1 MASGHGAFAVIQNY
15 LRKHL
20 EDRGG
25 VVTSARAVWFALAG
39 DAPRAVRDVQSAT
52 QKGKGFIHFH
62 HAGYHIALA
71 YALLHRPDSAVQWLP
86 CYPLFERDRF
96 LDNMRTD
103 PGFVAF
109 LREQQAQWERFRA
122 TL

>member
-52 QKGKGFIHFH
+52 QKGKGYIHFH

-71 YALLHRPDSAVQWLP
+71 YALLHRPDSAVQWLH
-86 CYPLFERDRF
+86 L
-96 LDNMRTD
+96 LSA
-103 PGFVAF
+103 V
-109 LREQQAQWERFRA
+109 RA
-122 TL
+122 GSVPRQHAH